1 MIKLPVL
8 FLALLLVSCA
18 NTSYYISV
26 GAGLKF
32 QETNIDWERHGKVS
46 SNVPI
51 SARIEVGAE
60 REVPCVMMGVKCS
73 VKTGVSHH
81 SQWFAGRPF
90 NDKGEYSKSEVFA
103 DYKWVF

>member
-1 MIKLPVL
+1 MRKLI
-8 FLALLLVSCA
+8 LLVVLLMTGCA
-18 NTSYYISV
+18 NTSYYVSV

-32 QETNIDWERHGKVS
+32 QETNIDWVRHGKES

-51 SARIEVGAE
+51 SARIEIGAE

-73 VKTGVSHH
+73 VKTGASHH
-81 SQWFAGRPF
+81 SQWLAGWPV
-90 NDKGEYSKSEVFA
+90 NDKGEYSKSEFFV